1 MATDIA
7 KVIAN
12 LASFYDFSN
21 KSVVHVG
28 AGGGQF
34 IGYASDARHV
44 VAVDPD
50 AAALGP
56 LRAAIGRLGVG
67 DQFTV
72 RQSRFESLP
81 PLSPPPLSIEMIY
94 RVALL
99 GRPGESDRRV
109 TR

>member
-12 LASFYDFSN
+12 LASFYNFSN
-21 KSVVHVG
+21 ESVVHVG

-56 LRAAIGRLGVG
+56 LRATIGRLGVG
-67 DQFTV
+67 DRFPI
-72 RQSRFESLP
+72 RQSRFESL
-81 PLSPPPLSIEMIY
+81 SIEMIY
-94 RVALL
+94 GIALL

>member
-50 AAALGP
+50 AAALEP
-56 LRAAIGRLGVG
+56 LRAAIGRLGLG
-67 DQFTV
+67 DRFTV
-72 RQSRFESLP
+72 RQSRFES
-81 PLSPPPLSIEMIY
+81 LSIEMIY

>member
-21 KSVVHVG
+21 KSVVPVG

-50 AAALGP
+50 TAALGP
-56 LRAAIGRLGVG
+56 FVP
-67 DQFTV
+67 
-72 RQSRFESLP
+72 QSASWAWATDSRSASRGSNREPS
-81 PLSPPPLSIEMIY
+81 
-94 RVALL
+94 R
-99 GRPGESDRRV
+99 
-109 TR
+109 